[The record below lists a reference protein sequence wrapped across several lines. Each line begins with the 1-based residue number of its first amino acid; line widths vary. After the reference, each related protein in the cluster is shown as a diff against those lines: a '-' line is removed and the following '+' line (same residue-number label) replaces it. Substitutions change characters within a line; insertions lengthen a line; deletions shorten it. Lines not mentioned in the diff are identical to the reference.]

1 MYLLQEIT
9 LLGITER
16 VGSMTST
23 HDKLMNQ
30 ILTTREIRIND
41 SKYIMKGFK
50 DGVTDAIING
60 SMDDENTNAYYKQA
74 YDFGISLYAEL
85 MVQNDF
91 FKEKRIKTWQ
101 S

>member
-30 ILTTREIRIND
+30 ILTTREIRIKD
-41 SKYIMKGFK
+41 PIHILRGFK
-50 DGVTDAIING
+50 DGVTDAVING
-60 SMDDENTNAYYKQA
+60 SMDDEYTNEYYKQG

-85 MVQNDF
+85 MVNNDF
-91 FKEKRIKTWQ
+91 FKEKRKK
-101 S
+101 